1 MSYSIESRPTTGE
14 GTLEM
19 SRDNVVGVRFQRAGR
34 ITYCNARN
42 LELLVNDNVVVEIRQ
57 GSHLAKVVIAPSQVI
72 ECDLSQP
79 LANLLRKA
87 TPEDFRRGE
96 EIKKKEEQAFNICK
110 RLAAKY
116 SIPLKVVST
125 ECNLE
130 GSHVTVYF
138 AAPEKVEFRRLVK
151 ELSSDIRMK
160 VEFKQIGSRDAAK
173 FLGGLGRCGAPLCC
187 TSFLIEFN
195 PVSIKMAKEQNLSLD
210 PMKNSGM
217 CGRLLC
223 CLEYESHYYRLV
235 REKLPKVNQMV
246 TTPLGKAKVV
256 ALNPLR
262 ETVNVRLEN
271 DDVVEV
277 LANDLQFEKV
287 VKQ

>member
-1 MSYSIESRPTTGE
+1 MSYPIESRPTAGE

-19 SRDNVVGVRFQRAGR
+19 SKDDVVGVRFQRAGR
-34 ITYCNARN
+34 ILYCNANN
-42 LELLVNDNVVVEIRQ
+42 LELVFNDDVVVETKQ
-57 GSHLAKVVIAPSQVI
+57 GTSLAKVVIAPSQVI

-79 LANLLRKA
+79 LPKLLRKSTSA
-87 TPEDFRRGE
+87 DLQQGE
-96 EIKKKEEQAFNICK
+96 AIKKKEEQAFNTCK
-110 RLAAKY
+110 KLAAKHN
-116 SIPLKVVST
+116 IPLKVVST

-138 AAPEKVEFRRLVK
+138 AAAEKVEFRRLLK
-151 ELSSDIRMK
+151 ELSSDIKMK

-173 FLGGLGRCGAPLCC
+173 FLGGLGRCGSPLCC
-187 TSFLIEFN
+187 SSFLTEFN

-223 CLEYESHYYRLV
+223 CLEYESHYYKLI
-235 REKLPKVNQMV
+235 RERLPKVGQMV
-246 TTPLGKAKVV
+246 STPMGKAKVV

-262 ETVNVRLEN
+262 ETANVRLEN
-271 DDVVEV
+271 DDIVEV

-287 VKQ
+287 VK